1 MDCIKRYKEKKTV
14 LEEFPFQWKMSDFK
28 WMVSFKIGISEMYKL
43 FFKILSDLEIF
54 RSWIEKSVKK
64 VPTEWVYVLSINKLY
79 VEQMGKPY

>member
-54 RSWIEKSVKK
+54 RS
-64 VPTEWVYVLSINKLY
+64 
-79 VEQMGKPY
+79 